1 MGLSIYKWTAEQRTC
16 LLWIIFKN
24 IFELNGHS
32 VHMILTEIAHFLS
45 IKNEF
50 YSQNNIW
57 YTLLFQCILQHIRC
71 SSGVQIHYNDMFENN
86 DFTKKLLTWPSSSLP
101 LNYCNYNLQAYLFH
115 NPLCS
120 NFKYAL
126 STWMQF
132 FQINTFKNRKSW
144 CGLNHTFTSNTN
156 LLFMVHELP

>member
-1 MGLSIYKWTAEQRTC
+1 M
-16 LLWIIFKN
+16 N
-24 IFELNGHS
+24 
-32 VHMILTEIAHFLS
+32 MIW
-45 IKNEF
+45 
-50 YSQNNIW
+50 QC
-57 YTLLFQCILQHIRC
+57 LFQCILQHIRC

-101 LNYCNYNLQAYLFH
+101 LNYCNYNLQAYLFN

-144 CGLNHTFTSNTN
+144 CGLNHTYQQYKSTFYGTWIHLTCFSSASRDA
-156 LLFMVHELP
+156 ELKILP